1 MENDNTNNETIK
13 RLKYLR
19 KEILKLNQVDF
30 AKNIHISQPQYSLLE
45 KSLRVL
51 TERTFNDICRE
62 YNVNPTWLRDG
73 DGDIFKTSS
82 FDFYSLTEKEQI
94 FLVAYSNI
102 PEKDRLAIFD
112 FFESISHNIS
122 TVQNGGMKFNK
133 SS

>member
-1 MENDNTNNETIK
+1 MDNEFTNNEMIK

-19 KEILKLNQVDF
+19 KDVLKLNQVDF

-51 TERTFNDICRE
+51 TDRTFNDICRE
-62 YNVNPTWLRDG
+62 YNVNPTWLRLGEG
-73 DGDIFKTSS
+73 DLFKTSN
-82 FDFYSLTEKEQI
+82 FDFYSLTEKEQV

-102 PEKDRLAIFD
+102 PEKDRLAMFD

-122 TVQNGGMKFNK
+122 AVKNGGKIQPK
-133 SS
+133 S

>member
-1 MENDNTNNETIK
+1 MDHDHLETIK

-62 YNVNPTWLRDG
+62 YNVNPSWLRLGEG
-73 DGDIFKTSS
+73 DVFKTSS
-82 FDFYSLTEKEQI
+82 FDFYSLTEKEQV

-102 PEKDRLAIFD
+102 PEKERLALFNFI
-112 FFESISHNIS
+112 EAMNHNINAIENGSISLK
-122 TVQNGGMKFNK
+122 GDK
-133 SS
+133 S

>member
-1 MENDNTNNETIK
+1 MENENTNNDTIK

-51 TERTFNDICRE
+51 TDRTFNDICRE
-62 YNVNPTWLRDG
+62 YNVNPTWLRTGEG
-73 DGDIFKTSS
+73 DVFKTSS
-82 FDFYSLTEKEQI
+82 FDFYSLTEKEQV

-112 FFESISHNIS
+112 FFESISHNI
-122 TVQNGGMKFNK
+122 TAVQ
-133 SS
+133 SSGKNVI

>member
-19 KEILKLNQVDF
+19 KDILKLNQVEF

-51 TERTFNDICRE
+51 TDRTFNDICRE
-62 YNVNPTWLRDG
+62 YNVNPTWLQDG
-73 DGDIFKTSS
+73 EGDIFKTSS
-82 FDFYSLTEKEQI
+82 FDFYSLTEKEQV

-102 PEKDRLAIFD
+102 PEKDRLAFFD
-112 FFESISHNIS
+112 FMETISHNIS
-122 TVQNGGMKFNK
+122 QVQNGGKK
-133 SS
+133 SQ